1 MDENYVIRSIEVIHL
16 NIRSFTYLP
25 PALAT
30 MSLFKLTKKAAAA
43 QPLLSRCMSMLV
55 NDPNY
60 SWLADIG
67 IKEVNEGVY
76 NGTWGGRGDVIT
88 SISPIN
94 EQPIAQVIE
103 VRSCSV
109 GCYKLN

>member
-1 MDENYVIRSIEVIHL
+1 
-16 NIRSFTYLP
+16 
-25 PALAT
+25 
-30 MSLFKLTKKAAAA
+30 MSLFKIAKTS
-43 QPLLSRCMSMLV
+43 QPVLSRCMSMLV
-55 NDPNY
+55 NDPSY

-76 NGTWGGRGDVIT
+76 NGTWGGRGNVIS

-103 VRSCSV
+103 VSNLVAVWVILDQTTCCQCTVVNSHRF
-109 GCYKLN
+109 KR